1 MKRNGW
7 IFLLTGLAALTALA
21 CVTINVYFPEAAVK
35 ELASQIEDA
44 VEQQAAEGSG
54 EEAPDP
60 SENALFSRSTLRG
73 VLAFVFSAPKVHA
86 QEGSSEV
93 IAPQITNPAIRK
105 IIANRASRADQIRQ
119 HKSTGVLGESKDALL
134 EIRSLDALSLKDRAT
149 VQKLVKAENTDRETM
164 FKEIAAATGTDLSQL
179 PQIRQTYAETLR
191 AKAKVGDWIQLPDDS
206 WKQKE

>member
-54 EEAPDP
+54 DDAPQPEEEAF
-60 SENALFSRSTLRG
+60 FSRSTLRG
-73 VLAFVFSAPKVHA
+73 VLSFVFSAPKVYA
-86 QEGSSEV
+86 QDGGSEV

-119 HKSTGVLGESKDALL
+119 HKSSGVLGETKDALL
-134 EIRSLDALSLKDRAT
+134 EIRSRDALSLKDRAS

-191 AKAKVGDWIQLPDDS
+191 SKAKTGDWIQLPDDS
-206 WKQKE
+206 WLQKE